1 MNRNDLDRT
10 IVITVAKKTH
20 GDGSVPRLEPLK
32 SDAAPKSP
40 EEMRK
45 HLAALAALY
54 RMLRG

>member
-10 IVITVAKKTH
+10 IVISVSKKTH
-20 GDGSVPRLEPLK
+20 GGSSVPRVEPVK